1 MILRYRDITT
11 RRTAHLAA
19 LAHIAFADRQK
30 HRTIA
35 FTRIPFREIATAL
48 QATSRNDIQCVARKT
63 TSGNGNIAALSKSSI
78 EIIIVED

>member
-1 MILRYRDITT
+1 MIA
-11 RRTAHLAA
+11 TARCHNVSKTHIAA

-35 FTRIPFREIATAL
+35 FTMCPFREIATAL
-48 QATSRNDIQCVARKT
+48 QATSRNDIKCVARKT
-63 TSGNGNIAALSKSSI
+63 TRGNGGTALSKSNI